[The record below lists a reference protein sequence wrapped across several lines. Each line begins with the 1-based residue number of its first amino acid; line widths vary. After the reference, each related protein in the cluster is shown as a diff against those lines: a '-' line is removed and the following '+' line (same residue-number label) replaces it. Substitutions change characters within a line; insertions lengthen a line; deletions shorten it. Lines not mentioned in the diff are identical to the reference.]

1 MAELDLKKQSHED
14 VWREEA
20 GKLDKRRVELVEERR
35 RLEKLAIELEH
46 SKGTGGGRGEDE
58 MLKFMQQQQD
68 LLTKITSLEEKREIR
83 ETEESERLKLKDS
96 IGR

>member
-1 MAELDLKKQSHED
+1 MEKNLAELDLKKQSHED

-35 RLEKLAIELEH
+35 RLEKLAIELEY
-46 SKGTGGGRGEDE
+46 SKGAGGEED

-68 LLTKITSLEEKREIR
+68 LLTKITSLEEKREKR
-83 ETEESERLKLKDS
+83 ER
-96 IGR
+96 